1 MRNDCRKN
9 RNLTCQLAGLL
20 TFLIFAATALAA
32 DPSAPRTVT
41 SPLSPGAS
49 LQSFALDPA
58 LKIEIVAAEPE
69 VIDPVSMSFGSD
81 GSLWVVEMRDYP
93 YGPRDGSP
101 PKSRISRLYDQD
113 GDGRFETAQ
122 VFANQLLFVTGLL
135 PYRDG
140 VIATLAGKIQFF
152 ADRDGDGVAEFRE
165 TWFSGFVEENSQ
177 LRANHPTFG
186 LDGDVY
192 VANGLRGGKI
202 VAERPEWKKSDQ
214 PLVITGFDFRFDPET
229 GDFSTVN
236 GHGQFGL
243 TFDDFGRQFVC
254 SNRNPCQHVVFDDR
268 YLKQN
273 PAYGVRQVMHDVCT
287 PAEFSQLYPISKAW
301 TTSTLHANQFTA
313 ACGVTIYR
321 GNGLPADYYGNAFTC
336 DPTGNLVHREV
347 LSAAGATF
355 QGKSPYEQREFL
367 ASPDTWFRPVDLAH
381 GPDGALYVVDMYRAV
396 IEHPDWMP
404 EELKTRADLLLGDDR
419 GRIYRIS
426 AKSHPTQ
433 PIKVTPPADAD
444 LVAQLSNANS
454 FQRDTAFR
462 LLIERGAVTSHG
474 EVARLLKSAERP
486 VTRSLALRLLQR
498 WRRLDLDQILAAL
511 DDSSPD
517 VRETALILAESHI
530 ADAGV
535 RAAMLKATS
544 DASPRVRFQTLQ
556 SLTLGPADVALV
568 AALETVSR
576 QDAGDPWTNAA
587 ILIAARQQSA
597 TLLVQLLQSVNAD
610 SPPRAGLTT
619 LCHELSGFV
628 AAESFDHQR
637 EGIWLALAALPELET
652 STAVD
657 ELRWKVLDGLGQG
670 LRRRGLPLVNATHL
684 PLDRRPQVERW
695 LAAACAAL
703 ADRDLSLEL
712 RQTAIQTARQAPAD
726 IATAN
731 LLMVALDDPELALQ
745 QAAFDALAT
754 FPQPE
759 FARPLLDRFGAAP
772 PSVRRGILDVLL
784 ASDART
790 ETLVAAL
797 EHGELKPTELDPVR
811 AQRLTNHRQPAI
823 RDRAR
828 RVLEV
833 ATAERS
839 AVLAAYAPVLS
850 LAADPN
856 RGRLIFEKQCTT
868 CHRIGDR
875 GVNVGPDIGDTRTKT
890 PDALLTAILDPN
902 RAVDNNSFGY
912 VVITT
917 SGKAYT
923 GLIISETSAA
933 ITLRQAEGK
942 TETILR
948 SDIEE
953 LRNSGLSLMPVGFE
967 KTIPPEQMA
976 DLISFLKNWRYLD
989 GAVPLSTNR

>member
-1 MRNDCRKN
+1 MRNVC
-9 RNLTCQLAGLL
+9 RNLHPTLRLLATLGC
-20 TFLIFAATALAA
+20 FLSTGTGFSAET
-32 DPSAPRTVT
+32 DAPRTAA
-41 SPLSPGAS
+41 SPLSPEAS
-49 LQSFALDPA
+49 LNTFALDPD
-58 LKIEIVAAEPE
+58 LRIGIVAAEPE
-69 VIDPVSMSFGSD
+69 VVDPVSMSFGSD

-101 PKSRISRLYDQD
+101 PKSRISRLFDHD

-122 VFANQLLFVTGLL
+122 VFADQLLFVTGVL

-186 LDGDVY
+186 PDGY
-192 VANGLRGGKI
+192 VHIANGLRGGKI

-273 PAYGVRQVMHDVCT
+273 PTYGVRQVMHDVCT

-321 GNGLPADYYGNAFTC
+321 GNGLPADYSGNAFTC

-355 QGKSPYEQREFL
+355 QGKSPYEHREFL
-367 ASPDTWFRPVDLAH
+367 ASPDTWFRPVDMAH
-381 GPDGALYVVDMYRAV
+381 GPDGSLYVVDMYRAV

-404 EELKTRADLLLGDDR
+404 EELKTRADLMLGNDR

-426 AKSHPTQ
+426 AKSPPHPRA
-433 PIKVTPPADAD
+433 KVMPSAEPD
-444 LVAQLSNANS
+444 LVAELSNANS

-462 LLIERGAVTSHG
+462 LLIERGARTAS
-474 EVARLLKSAERP
+474 ESVAQLLKSAERP
-486 VTRSLALRLLQR
+486 VTRGLALRLLQR
-498 WRRLDLDQILAAL
+498 WKRLDVDQILEAL
-511 DDSSPD
+511 SDPAPE
-517 VRETALILAESHI
+517 VRETALILAEPHLTDT
-530 ADAGV
+530 AV
-535 RAAMLKATS
+535 RAAVLQATS
-544 DASPRVRFQTLQ
+544 DASSRVRFQALQ
-556 SLTLGPADVALV
+556 SLTLGPADEALV
-568 AALETVSR
+568 AALATVDL
-576 QDAGDPWTNAA
+576 QDAGDSWTNAA

-597 TLLVQLLQSVNAD
+597 TLLIKLLQSVNRTH
-610 SPPRAGLTT
+610 PPRAGTT
-619 LCHELSGFV
+619 SLCQELSGLV
-628 AAESFDHQR
+628 AAEPFDDQR
-637 EGIWLALAALPELET
+637 EGVWTALGALPELGISVE
-652 STAVD
+652 VD
-657 ELRWKVLDGLGQG
+657 ELRWKILDGLGQG
-670 LRRRGLPLVNATHL
+670 LRRRGLALAAATHL
-684 PLDRRPQVERW
+684 PMNRGPQVESW
-695 LAAACAAL
+695 LAAACRAG
-703 ADRDLSLEL
+703 ADSNLPIEL
-712 RQTAIQTARQAPAD
+712 RQTAIQTSRQAPAEL
-726 IATAN
+726 ATLN
-731 LLMVALDDPELALQ
+731 LLKVALDDPELTLQ

-754 FPQPE
+754 FPQSE
-759 FARPLLDRFGAAP
+759 LARPLLDRFASAA

-790 ETLVAAL
+790 EALVAAL
-797 EHGELKPTELDPVR
+797 ERSELKPTELDPVR
-811 AQRLTNHRQPAI
+811 AQRLTNHRLPPL
-823 RDRAR
+823 RNRAR
-828 RVLEV
+828 QVLEA
-833 ATAERS
+833 ATSERS
-839 AVLAAYAPVLS
+839 AVLAAYAPALS

-856 RGRLIFEKQCTT
+856 RGRLVFEKQCTT

-912 VVITT
+912 VVVTT

-989 GAVPLSTNR
+989 GAVPLQSSK